1 MQTDQ
6 LEKVLNKVALKSE
19 ITLKDKII
27 EFVKRNESSQDIET
41 EKKRNSIL
49 VSKRKKLA
57 KKPKEKID
65 DVKL

>member
-49 VSKRKKLA
+49 VSKRKTLA
-57 KKPKEKID
+57 KKPKDKID

>member
-27 EFVKRNESSQDIET
+27 EFAKRNESSQDIET

-49 VSKRKKLA
+49 VSKRKTLA

>member
-49 VSKRKKLA
+49 VSKRKTLA

>member
-6 LEKVLNKVALKSE
+6 LEKALNKVALKSE

-49 VSKRKKLA
+49 VSKRKTLA

>member
-27 EFVKRNESSQDIET
+27 EFVKRKESSQDIET

-49 VSKRKKLA
+49 VSKRKTLS